1 MRSRAHA
8 RTTAEA
14 VKAFVFDRAAER
26 VVTIRGRSMEP
37 LLPDGSAVR
46 LRRFGNKPRPGRVYV
61 VVHNGELTAH
71 RCIRRTGQG
80 VLLWGDNNWRGER
93 VPPYALI
100 AEVDSGPHRLVS
112 LYIVIVS
119 RLAAPLVRIRAI
131 RALRRR
137 CVQGA
142 LKWINRKKPTK
153 SR

>member
-1 MRSRAHA
+1 MISRAHT

-14 VKAFVFDRAAER
+14 VKALVFDDAAER
-26 VVTIRGRSMEP
+26 VITISGASMEP

-46 LRRFGNKPRPGRVYV
+46 LKRIGETPRPGRVYV
-61 VVHNGELTAH
+61 IVHKGGLVAH
-71 RCIRRTGQG
+71 RCIRYDGRSA
-80 VLLWGDNNWRGER
+80 LLWGDNNWRGEH
-93 VPPYALI
+93 VWSHALI